1 MLKLTK
7 RTEYGLIALT
17 HLAKRQGEVVPA
29 REIGEQFPVP
39 KRLLAEVLK
48 DLGLA
53 GLVESTR
60 GARGGYALT
69 RSPESISLA
78 EVVSALEGAPQV
90 SGCSDLGM
98 ARRDGECDVQAVC
111 PIRSPLHRLKDRI
124 WSLLD
129 STTLG
134 SIAGGGATGP
144 LTASAAHLDPQHR

>member
-17 HLAKRQGEVVPA
+17 HLAKRQVRPCP

-48 DLGLA
+48 DLGHA

-69 RSPESISLA
+69 RSPESISSPRW
-78 EVVSALEGAPQV
+78 SAPSRV
-90 SGCSDLGM
+90 
-98 ARRDGECDVQAVC
+98 RPR
-111 PIRSPLHRLKDRI
+111 
-124 WSLLD
+124 
-129 STTLG
+129 
-134 SIAGGGATGP
+134 
-144 LTASAAHLDPQHR
+144 

>member
-17 HLAKRQGEVVPA
+17 HLARRRGEVVPA

-48 DLGLA
+48 DLSHA

-69 RSPESISLA
+69 RSPESISLG

-90 SGCSDLGM
+90 SGCGDLGL
-98 ARRDGECDVQAVC
+98 ARHDGECDVQAVC
-111 PIRSPLHRLKDRI
+111 PIRSPLHRLKNKI

-129 STTLG
+129 ATTLG
-134 SIAGGGATGP
+134 SIAGGGAGP
-144 LTASAAHLDPQHR
+144 LAAGAAQLDPQDR